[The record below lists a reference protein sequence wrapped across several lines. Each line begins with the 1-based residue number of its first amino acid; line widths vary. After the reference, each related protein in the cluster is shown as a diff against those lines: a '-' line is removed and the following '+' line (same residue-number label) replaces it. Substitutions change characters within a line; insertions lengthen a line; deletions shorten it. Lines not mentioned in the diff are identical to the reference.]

1 MLQHEFKRGATYNN
15 LYIKSKNESVL
26 IVVVYLY
33 DIIFGSDAY
42 ALTQNFVTDMRV
54 VFEMSMLG

>member
-1 MLQHEFKRGATYNN
+1 MLQHEFKRGETYHN

-26 IVVVYLY
+26 IVVVYLD

-42 ALTQNFVTDMRV
+42 ALSQNFIADMWV